1 MKRQFVILF
10 YLLLSSTAIA
20 QQQNWTVCS
29 WEVAL
34 KSAEPDTIRA
44 ITLAKNKLDS
54 VPNELARFTNLEYLD
69 LGRNNLERLPDF
81 FGSMQQ
87 LKSLDLSRNKFQ
99 IFPLVITRIP
109 SLERLVVNRNQ
120 FDRLPESIEAL
131 QNLKYIDLW
140 DTPVTIFP
148 EGFYKLSSLEKLD
161 LSGIRYSPKF
171 QEKMKERLP
180 RVQIVF
186 DAPCDCLD

>member
-10 YLLLSSTAIA
+10 YLLLSSAAIA
-20 QQQNWTVCS
+20 QQPNWTVCS

-34 KSAEPDTIRA
+34 KSTQPDTIRA
-44 ITLAKNKLDS
+44 ITLAKNKLEV
-54 VPNELARFTNLEYLD
+54 VPNELERFIHLEYLD
-69 LGRNNLERLPDF
+69 LSRNRLANLPDF
-81 FGSMQQ
+81 LSSMSK
-87 LKSLDLSRNKFQ
+87 LTSLDLSKNRLD
-99 IFPLVITRIP
+99 IFPLVLTRIS
-109 SLERLVVNRNQ
+109 SLEKLILNRNQ

-131 QNLKYIDLW
+131 QNLKYLDLW

-148 EGFYKLSSLEKLD
+148 EGFYKLSALEKLD